1 MRYASGQAFLDAPNK
16 TIAFVGMSGT
26 GKTTLGQRFDRERWF
41 NYSVDY
47 RIGTWHLSEA
57 IHDDLTALAAQ
68 EPTLRDLLRSDSIYI
83 RNNIT
88 PHNLAALSRYIGK
101 LGNPAQGGRALADF
115 RERQARHAAAERAA
129 LMDIPRFIERAQR
142 LYGYPHFLVDAGGSL
157 CEVMDFAALDRCPI
171 YQLLAEQVL
180 VVNLV
185 PDSAMMETLIARQ
198 LAYPK
203 PMYYR
208 PAFLDAAIEAF
219 LAETQLAE
227 IDLADCDAFV
237 RFVIPRLAESRA
249 PRYQILGERLGVNL
263 PLAEIAGL
271 SDGDAIL
278 GRIAQAIDAKVAAG

>member
-1 MRYASGQAFLDAPNK
+1 MRPTRPLPLLVCRAPAK
-16 TIAFVGMSGT
+16 RRWVSA
-26 GKTTLGQRFDRERWF
+26 DRERWF

-47 RIGTWHLSEA
+47 RIGTWHREA
-57 IHDDLTALAAQ
+57 IHDDPMRRRPRAHLAR
-68 EPTLRDLLRSDSIYI
+68 PTTQRFHLI

-185 PDSAMMETLIARQ
+185 PD
-198 LAYPK
+198 
-203 PMYYR
+203 R
-208 PAFLDAAIEAF
+208 P
-219 LAETQLAE
+219 
-227 IDLADCDAFV
+227 
-237 RFVIPRLAESRA
+237 
-249 PRYQILGERLGVNL
+249 
-263 PLAEIAGL
+263 
-271 SDGDAIL
+271 
-278 GRIAQAIDAKVAAG
+278 